1 MEESYTG
8 FKDLFTSNSIISS
21 ERASKY
27 LSAAAFRARIF
38 ERQSR
43 NMPGMQMINAV
54 SYLIFCGSEAV
65 YVLTVLAHEVNVIT
79 PAILEKCTDLV
90 HEILLPVSPS

>member
-1 MEESYTG
+1 MLPANWSASLHQGSRDHWETKKMPSG
-8 FKDLFTSNSIISS
+8 ALRAPDGIRLF
-21 ERASKY
+21 
-27 LSAAAFRARIF
+27 
-38 ERQSR
+38 
-43 NMPGMQMINAV
+43 

-90 HEILLPVSPS
+90 HEILLLVSPS

>member
-1 MEESYTG
+1 MPFMLPANWSASLHQGSWDHWETKKMPPGALRAPGGIRLFSYH
-8 FKDLFTSNSIISS
+8 
-21 ERASKY
+21 
-27 LSAAAFRARIF
+27 
-38 ERQSR
+38 
-43 NMPGMQMINAV
+43 
-54 SYLIFCGSEAV
+54 IFCGSEAV